1 LIAVGYE
8 LIHQTPYHPAEREAL
23 MNRIA
28 PPLAALSLVVM
39 PSLALA
45 HPGHE
50 GPSDLVHGFMHPL
63 GGADHI
69 LAMVAV
75 GLFAVRLGGRA
86 LWLVPG
92 SFLLAMAVAGLAG
105 MAGVML
111 PHVETGI
118 ALSVLL
124 LGAAIAL
131 GLTMPVAV
139 AMGLVAFFAVFHGL
153 AHGAEMPQSASGLAY
168 GLGFL
173 GATALLHGAGIGLG
187 RVIARAPVLG
197 RRAAQFGGAATAV
210 AGAMLLAGTM

>member
-1 LIAVGYE
+1 
-8 LIHQTPYHPAEREAL
+8 

-28 PPLAALSLVVM
+28 ARLAALSFALM

-50 GPSDLVHGFMHPL
+50 GAPSDLVHGFMHPL
-63 GGADHI
+63 AGADHI

-75 GLFAVRLGGRA
+75 GLLAARLGGRA
-86 LWLVPG
+86 MWLVPG

-105 MAGVML
+105 MSGLML
-111 PHVETGI
+111 PHVEIGI

-131 GLTMPVAV
+131 SLTMPVAA
-139 AMGLVAFFAVFHGL
+139 AMGVVACFAVFHGL
-153 AHGAEMPQSASGLAY
+153 AHGAEMPQTASGVAY

-173 GATALLHGAGIGLG
+173 GATGLLHGAGIGLG
-187 RVIARAPVLG
+187 LVIARAHAFG
-197 RRAAQFGGAATAV
+197 RRAAQFGGAATAL
-210 AGAMLLAGTM
+210 AGAVLLAGTI

>member
-1 LIAVGYE
+1 
-8 LIHQTPYHPAEREAL
+8 

-28 PPLAALSLVVM
+28 ARLAALSFAIM

-50 GPSDLVHGFMHPL
+50 GTPSDLAHGFMHPL

-75 GLFAVRLGGRA
+75 GLFAIRLGGRA

-92 SFLLAMAVAGLAG
+92 SFLLAMAAGGLAG
-105 MAGVML
+105 MAGVTL
-111 PHVETGI
+111 PHVEAGV
-118 ALSVLL
+118 ALSVLV
-124 LGAAIAL
+124 LGAVIAL
-131 GLTMPVAV
+131 SLTMPVAA
-139 AMGLVAFFAVFHGL
+139 AMVLVACFAIFHGL
-153 AHGAEMPQSASGLAY
+153 AHGAEMPQTASGLAY

-187 RVIARAPVLG
+187 LAIARTQGLG
-197 RRAAQFGGAATAV
+197 QRAAQFGGAATALI
-210 AGAMLLAGTM
+210 GAVLLAGTM